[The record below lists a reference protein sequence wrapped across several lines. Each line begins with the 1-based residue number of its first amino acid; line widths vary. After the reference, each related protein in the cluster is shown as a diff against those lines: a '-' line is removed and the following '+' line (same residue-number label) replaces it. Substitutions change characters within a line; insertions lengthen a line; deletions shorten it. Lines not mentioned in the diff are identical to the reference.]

1 MLSQSEISQFD
12 FPLSLHFAL
21 RNPFSYQAASL
32 SCWNLRVMVDLVT
45 AVDSEMQGL
54 QDLPLM
60 PDHLT
65 PFELLPK
72 ETSHRPAQC
81 WFAFH
86 HMRFAGAKEIT
97 GVVEAPTMNGFQLT
111 QYAGS
116 ALVHSLPCNAQEKQ
130 SELIW
135 TAKLWPF
142 ECFTWSLLAVCCTN
156 ASRQS

>member
-60 PDHLT
+60 PEHLT
-65 PFELLPK
+65 PFELLPM
-72 ETSHRPAQC
+72 ET
-81 WFAFH
+81 
-86 HMRFAGAKEIT
+86 
-97 GVVEAPTMNGFQLT
+97 
-111 QYAGS
+111 
-116 ALVHSLPCNAQEKQ
+116 
-130 SELIW
+130 
-135 TAKLWPF
+135 
-142 ECFTWSLLAVCCTN
+142 
-156 ASRQS
+156 